1 MKQLLSIFTA
11 IPLLLFVINISA
23 QDLNKNLD
31 DFSRLSVASSITM
44 ELIPSITNKME
55 VEITNGKLVDLKIEE
70 KGDNLRIYI
79 DGDKNYGPDRTQA
92 AIKLYYTNL
101 DELSVAAGAR
111 VYSDAV
117 IENSDF
123 EADVSSG
130 ASLSL
135 ELDIEDLD
143 SNVSSGGT
151 FSIGGTAGSV
161 DINASSGGSFRGSNL
176 KSEHAQADA
185 SSGGSISIWASK
197 SIEAETTSGG
207 SIKYGGNPAQKE
219 IDRNKWSGGSIKAI

>member
-1 MKQLLSIFTA
+1 MKQLLSIITA
-11 IPLLLFVINISA
+11 IPLLFLAFNINA

-44 ELIPSITNKME
+44 ELIPGSTNKMD
-55 VEITNGKLVDLKIEE
+55 VEITNGKLSDLKIEE

-79 DGDKNYGPDRTQA
+79 DGEKNYGPTRTQA
-92 AIKLYYTNL
+92 KIKLYYTNL
-101 DELSVAAGAR
+101 DKLSVAAGAE
-111 VYSDAV
+111 VYSDTV

-135 ELDIEDLD
+135 KIDVEDLD
-143 SNVSSGGT
+143 SAVSSGGT
-151 FSIGGTAGSV
+151 FSIEGTATSV
-161 DINASSGGSFRGSNL
+161 DINASSGGSFGGSKL
-176 KSEHAQADA
+176 KSDYADTKA

-197 SIEAETTSGG
+197 SIDAETTSGG
-207 SIKYGGNPAQKE
+207 SIKYGGNPAKKD
-219 IDRNKWSGGSIKAI
+219 IDRNKWSGGSIRAI